1 MKLTPEQQAML
12 DGARGWPQRIAMDML
27 VAVGRAY
34 DAERLIPV
42 KSAHLVI
49 DGTALGEPGLRF
61 LEKLV
66 DEGGRFVV
74 PTTINAIAVNR
85 GASARATLTGEELSQ
100 IRTLEACE
108 KMGCLSS
115 CSCNPF
121 IQGFLPEFG
130 DAVGWSESA
139 TTPYVNSVLGAR
151 TNREGATAVASALT
165 GLTPEYGM
173 HLDSERKGSLL
184 FDVAAPISGLHRYN
198 LLGALIGRRCAGRV
212 PVITGLNAPSRDEL
226 IGFGAAFAIH
236 GSANMYHLVGITPE
250 APSVE
255 AAMGQADYERI
266 RIDEADILEEWRRT
280 QSEGTAGAGVGVD
293 IVSVGC
299 PHASLD
305 QIAEVTGLIAG
316 RRVSDTVT
324 FFVHT
329 NESVLETARREGL
342 VDRLNAA
349 GVTVTADNCAV
360 VSYEKLPSHA
370 SLATNSAKMA
380 FLANAT
386 SGVGILYGGV
396 DDCVEAA
403 VTGTWRGAP
412 A

>member
-1 MKLTPEQQAML
+1 MKLSPEQQAML
-12 DGARGWPQRIAMDML
+12 DGDHGWPRRIAMEML
-27 VAVGRAY
+27 VAVGHAY

-42 KSAHLVI
+42 KSSHLVI

-66 DEGGRFVV
+66 DEGGRFVI

-85 GASARATLTGEELSQ
+85 GASARDTLTDEELSQ

-121 IQGFLPEFG
+121 IQGFLPDFG
-130 DAVGWSESA
+130 EAVAWSESA
-139 TTPYVNSVLGAR
+139 TSPYVNSVLGAR

-173 HLDSERKGSLL
+173 HLDAERKGSVL
-184 FDVAAPISGLHRYN
+184 FDIAAPISGLHRYN

-212 PVITGLNAPSRDEL
+212 PVITGLDAPSRDEL

-250 APSVE
+250 APTVE
-255 AAMGQADYERI
+255 AAMGQADLEHI
-266 RIDEADILEEWRRT
+266 RINEADILDEWRRT
-280 QSEGTAGAGVGVD
+280 QSEGGSCVD

-316 RRVSDTVT
+316 RRVNDNVT

-329 NESVLETARREGL
+329 NESVLATARREGL
-342 VDRLNAA
+342 VDKLTAA
-349 GVTVTADNCAV
+349 GVMVTADNCAV
-360 VSYEKLPSHA
+360 VSYEKLPSDA

-380 FLANAT
+380 FLASAT

-403 VTGTWRGAP
+403 VSGNWRGTP